1 MRTVVWGSHLT
12 TVTAASAWLQ
22 KVGLNVI
29 GLEGPQKRVTELQ
42 TNPSDPT
49 IEEAQLLHAA
59 KGVDAD
65 YLVLVDTIITP
76 TMVLRRV
83 DREPSQEGDGT
94 ETVTIQKL
102 TVAVR
107 GVNVETK
114 KVDWSG
120 LASYPE
126 AISEIDQ
133 KLRTLTWDALGVAW
147 GVQSTYT
154 PADLRDLKSYQL
166 MNPAID
172 KQTFPR

>member
-1 MRTVVWGSHLT
+1 MRTVVWGNHPT
-12 TVTAASAWLQ
+12 TVAAASAWLQ

-29 GLEGPQKRVTELQ
+29 ELERPQEHVTALQ
-42 TNPSDPT
+42 TNPSDLT

-59 KGVDAD
+59 KGADAD
-65 YLVLVDTIITP
+65 YLVVVDTIITP

-83 DREPSQEGDGT
+83 DRNPSQEGDVT
-94 ETVTIQKL
+94 ETVTVQKL
-102 TVAVR
+102 TVSVR

-133 KLRTLTWDALGVAW
+133 KLLTLTWDALGVAW
-147 GVQSTYT
+147 GVQSSYT
-154 PADLRDLKSYQL
+154 PGELRVLKEYQL

-172 KQTFPR
+172 IQTFSR